1 MLQLQDTVDKKQ
13 HYPGVAAPVR
23 EGDRGATHLQR
34 EPARADLRRRAEGG
48 QNRAL
53 GRAASGRAAKGAGLA
68 AEGLGELEGGGGG
81 LLGVDKEDE

>member
-23 EGDRGATHLQR
+23 EGDRGPTRLQR

-48 QNRAL
+48 
-53 GRAASGRAAKGAGLA
+53 
-68 AEGLGELEGGGGG
+68 
-81 LLGVDKEDE
+81 